1 MAKVDIKRI
10 LLIRTDRFGEFIL
23 NTPLIRA
30 IKEKFPSSYLGI
42 MVNPMV
48 KGIVKG
54 SPYIDEIMIYDKK
67 AMQGFFK
74 SLKFV
79 SEIRKKKFDLAVIL
93 NPKKKFNIIA
103 FLAGIPIRL
112 GYNRKWGFL
121 LTHKIKDRK
130 FLGQKHEVEYN
141 LDLVRR
147 IGIDT
152 QDKSLFI
159 SVDKEDERFIDSLLK
174 GLGIINTD
182 LLIALHPWTSD
193 PVKQWPVEN
202 FLQLARRLSRELPC
216 KVIIIGGKD
225 EISQSVKFCQE
236 KPDIINLTGK
246 LTLGQSAALLKK
258 CRLLISNDSGPVH
271 LACAV
276 GTQVIALFRNDIP
289 AKSARRWGPWGEG
302 HIVIEKPNLSDI
314 KVEEVLEK
322 IRSKLKI

>member
-1 MAKVDIKRI
+1 VDIKRI

-23 NTPLIRA
+23 NTPVIRA

-48 KGIVKG
+48 KGIVEG
-54 SPYIDEIMIYDKK
+54 SPYIDEILIYDEK

-79 SEIRKKKFDLAVIL
+79 SEIRKKKFDLVVIL
-93 NPKKKFNIIA
+93 NPKKKFNIIT

-121 LTHKIKDRK
+121 LTHKIEDRK
-130 FLGQKHEVEYN
+130 SSGQKHEVEYN

-147 IGIDT
+147 IRIDT

-159 SVDKEDERFIDSLLK
+159 SVDKEDEQFIDSLLN

-182 LLIALHPWTSD
+182 LLVTLHPWTSD

-202 FLQLARRLSRELPC
+202 FLQLASRLSRELPY

-225 EISQSVKFCQE
+225 QISQSVKFCQE
-236 KPDIINLTGK
+236 NPDIINLTAK

-276 GTQVIALFRNDIP
+276 GTLVIALFRNDIP
-289 AKSARRWGPWGEG
+289 AKSAKRWGPWGEG
-302 HIVIEKPNLSDI
+302 HIVIEKSNLADI
-314 KVEEVLEK
+314 TVDEVLVK
-322 IRSKLKI
+322 IKEMLNR

>member
-1 MAKVDIKRI
+1 
-10 LLIRTDRFGEFIL
+10 
-23 NTPLIRA
+23 
-30 IKEKFPSSYLGI
+30 

-48 KGIVKG
+48 KGIVEG
-54 SPYIDEIMIYDKK
+54 SPYIDEILIYDEK

-79 SEIRKKKFDLAVIL
+79 SEIRKKKFDLVVIL
-93 NPKKKFNIIA
+93 NPKKKFNIIT

-121 LTHKIKDRK
+121 LTHKIEDRK
-130 FLGQKHEVEYN
+130 SSGQKHEVEYN

-147 IGIDT
+147 IRIDT

-159 SVDKEDERFIDSLLK
+159 SVDKEDEQFIDSLLN

-182 LLIALHPWTSD
+182 LLVTLHPWTSD

-202 FLQLARRLSRELPC
+202 FLQLASRLSRELPY

-225 EISQSVKFCQE
+225 QISQSVKFCQE
-236 KPDIINLTGK
+236 NPDIINLTAK

-276 GTQVIALFRNDIP
+276 GTLVIALFRNDIP
-289 AKSARRWGPWGEG
+289 AKSAKRWGPWGEG
-302 HIVIEKPNLSDI
+302 HIVIEKSNLADI
-314 KVEEVLEK
+314 TVDEVLVK
-322 IRSKLKI
+322 IKEMLNR